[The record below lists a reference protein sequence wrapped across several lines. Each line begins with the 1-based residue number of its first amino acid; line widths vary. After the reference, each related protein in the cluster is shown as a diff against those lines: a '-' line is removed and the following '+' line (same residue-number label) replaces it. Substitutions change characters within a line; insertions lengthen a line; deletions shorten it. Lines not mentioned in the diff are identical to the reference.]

1 MRFRDLETCR
11 TKYFF
16 CTLKDQGSR
25 SPNPHNESTVLY
37 LKCWGSDYPYLYGA
51 EQPKRWLPF
60 VVESAPS
67 KTVPRRNKEEADRVI
82 DAVYPRGA
90 EVR

>member
-1 MRFRDLETCR
+1 MRLRDLETCR

-25 SPNPHNESTVLY
+25 SPNPHKESPVLY
-37 LKCWGSDYPYLYGA
+37 LKCWGLDYPYLYGA

>member
-1 MRFRDLETCR
+1 MRLRDLETCR

-25 SPNPHNESTVLY
+25 SPNPHKESPVLY
-37 LKCWGSDYPYLYGA
+37 LKCWGLDYPYLNVV

-60 VVESAPS
+60 VVNSAPS
-67 KTVPRRNKEEADRVI
+67 KTVPRRNKAEADRVI
-82 DAVYPRGA
+82 DAVYPRRS

>member
-1 MRFRDLETCR
+1 M
-11 TKYFF
+11 
-16 CTLKDQGSR
+16 
-25 SPNPHNESTVLY
+25 LY

-67 KTVPRRNKEEADRVI
+67 RTASRRNKKEVDRVI
-82 DAVYPRGA
+82 DAVYPGGA